1 MKIETAADYYCFLVI
16 IFVEK
21 TPPTAWLFRG
31 FFISSVTSQFCGD
44 SRPKIHLKMSSYPP
58 IEEDHP
64 RRGVLSSPTLGS
76 SIEPPRSL
84 KPQCFAALTA
94 TVGGL
99 IMGTCIGW
107 SGPVI
112 HILSSNSSST
122 EFPVSTTQCNFIAS
136 LMPAGALFG
145 GTYFK

>member
-1 MKIETAADYYCFLVI
+1 
-16 IFVEK
+16 
-21 TPPTAWLFRG
+21 
-31 FFISSVTSQFCGD
+31 
-44 SRPKIHLKMSSYPP
+44 MSSYPP

-64 RRGVLSSPTLGS
+64 RQGISTSSPTLGS
-76 SIEPPRSL
+76 NIEPPRSL

-94 TVGGL
+94 TVRGL

-112 HILSSNSSST
+112 HILSNSST
-122 EFPVSTTQCNFIAS
+122 TAFPVSTTQSNFIAS

-145 GTYFK
+145 GK